1 MIHVFNRLDPMR
13 MCYATILPSLEP
25 HAYVRPAAIGIQSSR
40 SYADV
45 KALPDGMLWVIL
57 KHSYMYAA
65 AVAELKISANKQAQ
79 LKNKIKSPHRSKL
92 FNIQEIA
99 LNVLLKHEIKPP
111 SCSIS

>member
-1 MIHVFNRLDPMR
+1 MR
-13 MCYATILPSLEP
+13 S
-25 HAYVRPAAIGIQSSR
+25 AAIGIQSSR

-45 KALPDGMLWVIL
+45 KALPDGMLWVLL
-57 KHSYMYAA
+57 KHSYVYAA

-99 LNVLLKHEIKPP
+99 VHVLLKNEIKPP